1 MYENHMVKTT
11 FNGERS
17 KSFPPRSET
26 GKGAF
31 APVIQLV
38 LEVLNKAIMQEKS
51 IGSGKEEVKLSLFAD
66 VWYYTPKSLRIPQKT
81 PNPPNNCWN

>member
-1 MYENHMVKTT
+1 MYENPMVKTT
-11 FNGERS
+11 FNSERL

-38 LEVLNKAIMQEKS
+38 LEVLNKTIMREKG
-51 IGSGKEEVKLSLFAD
+51 IGSGKEEVQLSLFAD
-66 VWYYTPKSLRIPQKT
+66 VWYYMPKSLRIPQKT
-81 PNPPNNCWN
+81 PNPPNNC

>member
-1 MYENHMVKTT
+1 MYENPMVKTT
-11 FNGERS
+11 FNSERL

-38 LEVLNKAIMQEKS
+38 LEVLNKAIMREKVL
-51 IGSGKEEVKLSLFAD
+51 EVERKKYNCLCLQM
-66 VWYYTPKSLRIPQKT
+66 YGIICR
-81 PNPPNNCWN
+81 NP